1 MYMVSPDGVTL
12 LSNKEL
18 CKEESHAASNLN
30 IVRSSM
36 FACEAGVLPAPD
48 AGTPLPTET
57 RNDILKGLYYSILQ
71 NFNYSKVFNF
81 KSKHFCW
88 Q

>member
-1 MYMVSPDGVTL
+1 MVSNFDLPTSKILYLTSKYAEIVIYMVSPDGVTL

-30 IVRSSM
+30 MVRSSM

-48 AGTPLPTET
+48 AGTPLPTEI
-57 RNDILKGLYYSILQ
+57 RNDILKGL
-71 NFNYSKVFNF
+71 
-81 KSKHFCW
+81 
-88 Q
+88 